1 MIGIGSSALLSQ
13 QILIDSHLKY
23 KEYIIKKKRE
33 NLEKK
38 KNITDN
44 KIPGKELIPI
54 NEEQNELLI
63 KKVCRGRTKTRLTG
77 GNHGRRQQKV

>member
-63 KKVCRGRTKTRLTG
+63 KNNKTKIEREKKWK
-77 GNHGRRQQKV
+77 RD